1 MRGHHMHQ
9 PDLQELVDLATDQC
23 DLGLRRHDQIIQQ
36 IQKDYKEAW
45 EKMDRARTKEDL
57 KEAWKLMNAV
67 CAKEAEH
74 LDKVAGWL
82 KDSHEKIVGG
92 FYAASERRAD

>member
-1 MRGHHMHQ
+1 MRR

-23 DLGLRRHDQIIQQ
+23 DLGLRRHDAIIRQIQQ
-36 IQKDYKEAW
+36 DYKEAW
-45 EKMDRARTKEDL
+45 AKMDRARTKDDL

-92 FYAASERRAD
+92 FYAASEGRGE